1 MNNITSDRLCM
12 LALIVIIVIC
22 VVQIYQMYFGVRTE
36 HMNPAL
42 LTHQIEDL
50 SSKPG
55 DPVVINYYMKGDRFA
70 ADKKLNPKLEDPL
83 ITDPRFKCGPQMN
96 WDTLALPG
104 ANNVYGDL
112 IWHKTSPKMV
122 LENNAMTCGNLNFN
136 PPTGTPDP
144 IASSCNSNYDL
155 SQSLNEFGTI
165 GALSD
170 QYLINTPENLEK
182 FINM

>member
-22 VVQIYQMYFGVRTE
+22 IVQIYQMYFGAQTE

-42 LTHQIEDL
+42 LTHQVENL
-50 SSKPG
+50 ASKPG
-55 DPVVINYYMKGDRFA
+55 DPVVIDYYIRGDRFA
-70 ADKKLNPKLEDPL
+70 ADTKLCPKLTDPL
-83 ITDPRFKCGPQMN
+83 ITDPGLKCGPQMN

-122 LENNAMTCGNLNFN
+122 LENNAMTCGNQNYN
-136 PPTGTPDP
+136 PPRGVPAVTP
-144 IASSCNSNYDL
+144 SCDSNYEL
-155 SQSLNEFGTI
+155 SQSLNDFGTV